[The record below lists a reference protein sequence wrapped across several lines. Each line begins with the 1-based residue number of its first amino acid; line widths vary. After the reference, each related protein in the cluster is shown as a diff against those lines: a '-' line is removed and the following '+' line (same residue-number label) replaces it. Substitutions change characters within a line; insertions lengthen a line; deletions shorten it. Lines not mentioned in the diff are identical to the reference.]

1 MDLKVLLAK
10 ADQHALQELLGSATF
25 ELLKLLDPNLVTP
38 SRLGEVIL
46 NLHSPEELLLSRKN
60 RNVIFDLISP
70 KQAEILSI
78 LLEAPADR
86 NPYQSL
92 KKVKISGDS
101 KTKKYLF
108 DFFEIIPTFNKTNT
122 TKVTIDTPSIIN
134 QYSQY
139 PLFTHQRHAA
149 KKIKDYLSKFPRRVL
164 LHLPTGAGKTR
175 TAMNIIVDHLRNN
188 EPTLVVWLAY
198 SEELCEQAVT
208 EFQKA
213 WNCLGDRPIS
223 TYRFWGSHNL
233 DIEQAQDGL
242 VVAGLSKVFNA
253 AKKSIRFINQ
263 LGVRSSL
270 VVIDEAHQA
279 IAKTYRLVLDALVV
293 PYENNALLGLT
304 ATPGRTWADIN
315 ADAQLAKFFA
325 QQKVTLEIEG
335 YDNPIDYLVDQ
346 QYLAQATYRS
356 LFYKMGLELSSKDLN
371 RIHTELDIPQYILN
385 RLAEDEQRN
394 LRIILELEELTQR
407 HHRIIVFSTSVE
419 HAQLIASILRLRGFN
434 ADAVTG
440 DTPKSEREYLIHN
453 FKDDHPESRILCN
466 YGVLTTGFDAPKTSA
481 AVIARPT
488 KSLVLYSQMV
498 GRAIRGLKAG
508 GNATAEIVTVV
519 DAKLPG
525 FESVASAFHNWEDVW
540 RKNL

>member
-1 MDLKVLLAK
+1 MNFNDLLLK
-10 ADQHALQELLGSATF
+10 ADEGTLQELLGSATF
-25 ELLKLLDPNLVTP
+25 QLLKLLEPDLVHP
-38 SRLGEVIL
+38 SKLREIL
-46 NLHSPEELLLSRKN
+46 LTLHTPEELLLSKEH
-60 RNVIFDLISP
+60 RNLLFDLISP
-70 KQAEILSI
+70 QQAKILSVV
-78 LLEAPADR
+78 LEAPADQD
-86 NPYQSL
+86 PYQAL
-92 KKVKISGDS
+92 KKVKINGKSEA
-101 KTKKYLF
+101 KKYLF
-108 DFFEIIPTFNKTNT
+108 NFFEIPLASRNTNT
-122 TKVTIDTPSIIN
+122 TEIPSIVEN
-134 QYSQY
+134 SPKY
-139 PLFTHQRHAA
+139 PLFTHQRNAA
-149 KKIKDYLSKFPRRVL
+149 KKVKQYLSQSPRRVL

-175 TAMNIIVDHLRNN
+175 TAMNIIADHLRNN
-188 EPTLVVWLAY
+188 EPTLVIWLAY

-213 WNCLGDRPIS
+213 WDCLGDRPIS
-223 TYRFWGSHNL
+223 TYRFWGSHEL
-233 DIEQAQDGL
+233 DVEQAQDGL
-242 VVAGLSKVFNA
+242 VVAGLTKVYNA

-279 IAKTYRLVLDALVV
+279 IAQTYKLVLDSLVV
-293 PYENNALLGLT
+293 PYEKTALLGLT

-315 ADAQLAKFFA
+315 TDAQLAKFFA
-325 QQKVTLEIEG
+325 QQKITLEIEG

-346 QYLAQATYRS
+346 QYLAKANYRS
-356 LFYKMGLELSSKDLN
+356 LFYETGIELTQQDLN
-371 RIHTELDIPQYILN
+371 RINAELDIPQYILN

-407 HHRIIVFSTSVE
+407 HQRIIVFSTSVE
-419 HAQLIASILRLRGFN
+419 HAQLIAPILRLRGFN

-440 DTPKSEREYLIHN
+440 NTPKSERERLIHN
-453 FKDDHPESRILCN
+453 FKDDHPQSKILCN

-519 DAKLPG
+519 DSQLPG
-525 FESVASAFHNWEDVW
+525 FGSVASAFNNWEDVW